1 MPPTDSSLTE
11 TPTTARFWRC
21 ALQVNPH
28 GYIAYRGKAESRT
41 PEAYNQELLD
51 ACITAKIHVIGIANH
66 GNVDHIDAIR
76 DLMKNN
82 GIVVFPGF
90 EIASTEKVHF
100 VCLFPEETPAQVLEC
115 YLGQLGVLKPDD
127 GAWPSNLGGNDLISK
142 VTELGGFIYA
152 AHATNDSGLLT
163 KNLRHVWVDDGL
175 AAAQIPA
182 TLEEMKTDEL
192 NGMRLILENK
202 NPDYRRERPIAVI
215 NAKDVDRPE
224 TLKDPRAAC
233 LIKMTKPCFESFKAA
248 FKDPESR
255 VRLVSELPASHH
267 SWIKALRITGGYL
280 NGAAVHFSEH
290 LNAVIGGRGTGK
302 STLLEC
308 LRFVLDR
315 KPIGTDAQKMHKGII
330 EANIGGR
337 HRAHVEVD
345 VCSAKMGGRCYTIS
359 RRYGESPSVKDEAG
373 KCTPLKPA
381 DLLPNCEIY
390 GQNEIN
396 EIAKNTEQQAEVL
409 RRFLSG
415 PDLDGVEQ
423 SIAEIGRKLADNR
436 KRTLDARKALG
447 DIEDEVAKL
456 PALEERQK
464 QFKELGLE
472 KKLALVPLLA
482 KEQQLADRVVQQEG
496 PELDQAFRSI
506 TDVLPDPTFLSDT
519 AIDGLPHKDALRAM
533 RDALQRLTTEAS
545 GLLKSWTE
553 SYARYGQEQ
562 AKNLAALTAGIQAE
576 EAGLEKAYGQIPAA
590 HGKTGRQIALEF
602 QQLIKDIQAIRPKQS
617 QLSMRSAAI
626 KALEQ
631 ERAALLSELSKH
643 RSLASALVDKA
654 IKKLRRRLDKKLRLA
669 VVPESQRGPVIEYL
683 LGCGLEGIGGRRLE
697 WIRMVPDFS
706 PVRLVDLI
714 REGEEAL
721 RGAGWGI
728 TPSVAQALVKM
739 EEPQLL
745 ELQEIDMKAEP
756 VIELNVSH
764 TGQEDYKRLDQL
776 SIGQKCTAIL
786 HLLLIENTDPLILDQ
801 PEDHLDNAFIA
812 DRIVT
817 TLRDAKLERQFIF
830 ATHNAN
836 IPVFGDAEWIG
847 VLEANAESAE
857 IAPGMQGAIDIP
869 AIRDRAA
876 EILEGGKQAFTQ
888 RSKKYGYQ

>member
-1 MPPTDSSLTE
+1 MTE
-11 TPTTARFWRC
+11 IPTTARFWRC

-28 GYIAYRGKAESRT
+28 GYIAYRGKTESLT
-41 PEAYNQELLD
+41 PEAYNQALVD
-51 ACITAKIHVIGIANH
+51 ACLSVEPKIRVIGIANH
-66 GNVDHIDAIR
+66 GNVDGIDAIR
-76 DLMKNN
+76 DLMKKH

-100 VCLFPEETPAQVLEC
+100 VCLFPEDTKSETLRG
-115 YLGQLGVLKPDD
+115 YLGHLGILNQAK
-127 GAWPSNLGGNDLISK
+127 GHEPSNLGGNEIITR
-142 VTELGGFIYA
+142 VANLGGFIYA
-152 AHATNDSGLLT
+152 AHAASDSGILSRDLL
-163 KNLRHVWVDDGL
+163 HVWKNPGL
-175 AAAQIPA
+175 EAAQIA
-182 TLEEMKTDEL
+182 GSLEDMRTAEL
-192 NGMRLILENK
+192 NADRLILENK
-202 NPDYRRERPIAVI
+202 DPNYRRERPIAVI
-215 NAKDVDRPE
+215 NAKDVDQPE
-224 TLKDPRAAC
+224 TLKDPRASC

-255 VRLVSELPASHH
+255 VRLVSELPAVHH

-280 NGAAVHFSEH
+280 DGATVNFSEH

-315 KPIGTDAQKMHKGII
+315 SVIGAEAQKMHKSII
-330 EANIGGR
+330 EANIGKA
-337 HRAHVEVD
+337 RAHVEVD

-359 RRYGESPSVKDEAG
+359 RRYGESPSVKDESG
-373 KCTPLKPA
+373 KVQPLKPI
-381 DLLPNCEIY
+381 DLLPTCEIY

-396 EIAKNTEQQAEVL
+396 EIAKSADQQAQAI

-415 PDLDGVEQ
+415 PELDAVEQ
-423 SIAEIGRKLADNR
+423 LVAEIGRKLVENR
-436 KRTLDARKALG
+436 KRILDARKALG
-447 DIEDEVAKL
+447 DLQDEVAKL
-456 PALEERQK
+456 PVLEERQK

-496 PELDQAFRSI
+496 PELDQAFRAI
-506 TDVLPDPTFLSDT
+506 TDVLPDPTFLSDA
-519 AIDGLPHKDALRAM
+519 AIDGLPHKEALRAM
-533 RDALQRLTTEAS
+533 REALQRLTTEAS
-545 GLLKSWTE
+545 GLLKSWTD
-553 SYARYGQEQ
+553 SYARYSQEQ
-562 AKNLAALTAGIQAE
+562 AKHLATLAAGIKAE
-576 EAGLEKAYGQIPAA
+576 EASLEKAYGQIPAA

-617 QLSMRSAAI
+617 QLATRSAAI

-631 ERAALLSELSKH
+631 ERASLLSELSKH
-643 RSLASALVDKA
+643 RSQASALVDKA
-654 IKKLRRRLDKKLRLA
+654 IKKLKKKLDGKLRLTVEPGA
-669 VVPESQRGPVIEYL
+669 QRSPVIDFI
-683 LGCGLEGIGGRRLE
+683 LGCELDGIGGKRLE
-697 WIRMVPDFS
+697 WIRTALEFS

-714 REGEEAL
+714 RAGEEAL
-721 RGAGWGI
+721 RGAGWNI
-728 TPSVAQALVKM
+728 TPSVIQALVKM

-817 TLRDAKLERQFIF
+817 TLRNAKLQRQFIF

-847 VLEANAESAE
+847 VLEYGKEDEKEQAH
-857 IAPGMQGAIDIP
+857 IPPTMQGAIDIP
-869 AIRDRAA
+869 AIRDEAA
-876 EILEGGKQAFTQ
+876 EILEGGKEAFTQ

>member
-1 MPPTDSSLTE
+1 MPSGDDTMADPS
-11 TPTTARFWRC
+11 TTARFWRC

-28 GYIAYRGKAESRT
+28 GYIAYRGKAESLT
-41 PEAYNQELLD
+41 PEAYNQALLE
-51 ACITAKIHVIGIANH
+51 ACITEKIYVIGIANH
-66 GNVDHIDAIR
+66 GNVDGIDAIR
-76 DLMKNN
+76 ELMKKN

-90 EIASTEKVHF
+90 EIASTEKIHF
-100 VCLFPEETPAQVLEC
+100 VCLFPEETPAQVLER
-115 YLGQLGVLKPDD
+115 YLGTLGVLDPAD
-127 GAWPSNLGGNDLISK
+127 GAWPSNLGGNDLISTVAK
-142 VTELGGFIYA
+142 LGGFVYA
-152 AHATNDSGLLT
+152 AHATNDSGILT
-163 KNLRHVWVDDGL
+163 KNLPHVWMNEAL
-175 AAAQIPA
+175 EAAQIPA
-182 TLEEMKTDEL
+182 TLEEMKTDAS

-202 NPDYRRERPIAVI
+202 NPDYRRERPVAVI

-224 TLKDPRAAC
+224 TLKEPRASC
-233 LIKMTKPCFESFKAA
+233 LVKMTRPCFESFKAA

-255 VRLVSELPASHH
+255 VRLVSELPPVHH
-267 SWIKALRITGGYL
+267 SWIKAMRITGGYL
-280 NGAAVHFSEH
+280 DGASIQFSEH

-302 STLLEC
+302 STLVEC
-308 LRFVLDR
+308 LRFVLDH
-315 KPIGTDAQKMHKGII
+315 KPIGADAQKMHKGII
-330 EANIGGR
+330 DANIGGR
-337 HRAHVEVD
+337 HRAHIEVD

-359 RRYGESPSVKDEAG
+359 RRYGESPSVKDDVG
-373 KCTPLKPA
+373 KSTTLKPA
-381 DLLPNCEIY
+381 DMLPTCEIY

-396 EIAKNTEQQAEVL
+396 EIAKNTEQQAQVL
-409 RRFLSG
+409 LRFLSG
-415 PDLDGVEQ
+415 SEIDAVEQ

-436 KRTLDARKALG
+436 KRILDARKALG
-447 DIEDEVAKL
+447 DVEDEVSKL

-472 KKLALVPLLA
+472 MKLGLVPLLA

-496 PELDQAFRSI
+496 PELDQAFRSVA
-506 TDVLPDPTFLSDT
+506 DVLPDPAFLSDA
-519 AIDGLPHKDALRAM
+519 AIEGLPHKDTLRAM
-533 RDALQRLTTEAS
+533 RETLQRLAGETRD
-545 GLLKSWTE
+545 LLKSWTE
-553 SYARYGQEQ
+553 IYARYSQEQ
-562 AKNLAALTAGIQAE
+562 SKHLAALSAGIKTE
-576 EAGLEKAYGQIPAA
+576 EASLEKAYGQIPAA

-602 QQLIKDIQAIRPKQS
+602 QQLIKDIQAIRPKQA
-617 QLSMRSAAI
+617 QLGTRLATI

-643 RSLASALVDKA
+643 RSRASSLVDQA
-654 IKKLRRRLDKKLRLA
+654 IKKLKKKLDGKLRLA
-669 VVPESQRGPVIEYL
+669 VVPESQRGPVIDYL
-683 LGCGLEGIGGRRLE
+683 LECGLEGIGSKKLE
-697 WIRMVPDFS
+697 WIRTVPDFS

-714 REGEEAL
+714 RSGEDAL

-739 EEPQLL
+739 DESQLL

-764 TGQEDYKRLDQL
+764 GSKEDYKRLDQL

-786 HLLLIENTDPLILDQ
+786 HLLLIENCDPLILDQ

-817 TLRDAKLERQFIF
+817 TLRQAKLQRQFVF

-847 VLEANAESAE
+847 VLESNAENAA
-857 IAPGMQGAIDIP
+857 IPPGMQGAIDIP

-876 EILEGGKQAFTQ
+876 EILEGGRESFTQ